1 MKGHFNGSIETEIL
15 DQARELR
22 FNISEIAEE
31 ALIKKIEEATMKEKV
46 NSEHKCQFCGKKD
59 RLATRDD
66 LTGLTWLWPDER
78 WICESCLKSKCA
90 AVTVSACIHQ

>member
-1 MKGHFNGSIETEIL
+1 MKIPTQMTIEQEVKEK
-15 DQARELR
+15 AKELG
-22 FNISEIAEE
+22 FNISEVAEE

-46 NSEHKCQFCGKKD
+46 NSEHRCEFCGKID

-78 WICESCLKSKCA
+78 WICESCLKAKTA
-90 AVTVSACIHQ
+90 AMTVAASIHQ